1 MFLQRVGFL
10 GTEPPTLLERY
21 EISVYYNGLDI
32 TKDPDGEWVRAE
44 DALALEEQILRFT
57 KEAT

>member
-1 MFLQRVGFL
+1 
-10 GTEPPTLLERY
+10 LLERY
-21 EISVYYNGLDI
+21 EISVCDGLDI

-44 DALALEEQILRFT
+44 DALALEEQLLRLT